1 MAEAYHITDE
11 AVERIERDIG
21 AVKSAIARV
30 VVGQEEVVD
39 GVLTALAC
47 GGHVLLEGVPGVG
60 KTLLVR
66 TLSHVLDLSFSRIQ
80 FTPDLMPADIL
91 GANILVQGEDGQRT
105 FRFQPG
111 PIFAQLVLAD
121 EVNRTPPKTQAALLE
136 AMQEHRVT
144 LAGRVHALEE
154 PFFVLA
160 TQNPIE
166 MEGTYPLPEAQVD
179 RFFFNLTT
187 PRPSF
192 DELREIV
199 DRTTGVPQPPPEPVL
214 DARRLLEVQHI
225 VRAVPV
231 PTVVKDYA
239 LRLVMATHPS
249 DPTAP
254 EPVRRY
260 VRYGASPRGA
270 QALLLAAK
278 ARALFS
284 GRYNAALED
293 VRWAAYP
300 ALRHRLIPT
309 FEADAEGI
317 TADQIIAELLAAV
330 EV

>member
-1 MAEAYHITDE
+1 MMEAHDITAE
-11 AVERIERDIG
+11 AVERIEQDIA
-21 AVKSAIARV
+21 AVKSAIGQV
-30 VVGQEEVVD
+30 VVGQEDVVE

-47 GGHVLLEGVPGVG
+47 GGHVLLEGVPGLG

-66 TLSHVLDLSFSRIQ
+66 TLSQVLDLTFSRIQ

-105 FRFQPG
+105 FRFQRG
-111 PIFAQLVLAD
+111 PIFAQLILAD
-121 EVNRTPPKTQAALLE
+121 EVNRTTPKTQAALLE

-179 RFFFNLTT
+179 RFFFKLTATRPNL
-187 PRPSF
+187 

-199 DRTTGVPQPPPEPVL
+199 DRTTGLPQDAPAPVM
-214 DARRLLEVQHI
+214 DAQGLVELQAI

-231 PTVVKDYA
+231 PSVVKEYA
-239 LRLVMATHPS
+239 LRLVMATHPT

-254 EPVRRY
+254 EPVQRY

-284 GRYNAALED
+284 GRYNAALDD

-309 FEADAEGI
+309 FEADADGV
-317 TADQIIAELLAAV
+317 TADQVITELIEAIHV
-330 EV
+330 